1 MPYGYRRGGPF
12 RPYGNYDRYML
23 DYWEVRRGYG
33 PEGDYGRSAG
43 DYGGEPRGGQPRRG
57 EPRSGRERDIPQ
69 LTGSGQE
76 AWDRERDEQDY
87 RDYGFTHGYW
97 PRDYRE
103 GYGYSR
109 GYRIGHG
116 REGYEGEE
124 PGHRGRGPRG
134 YARSDERIREDVSDR
149 LMEDPYVD
157 ASDIE
162 VRVSGREVTLD
173 GTVDSRHDKRRA
185 EDIAESVAGVAHVQN
200 NLRVRRWEQGWP

>member
-1 MPYGYRRGGPF
+1 MPYGYRRGGPH
-12 RPYGNYDRYML
+12 PYGNYDRYML

-43 DYGGEPRGGQPRRG
+43 GYEDEPRRSDEPRARGEPRGGGRRG
-57 EPRSGRERDIPQ
+57 PDIPH
-69 LTGSGQE
+69 LTGSGQD

-97 PRDYRE
+97 PRDYHE
-103 GYGYSR
+103 GRGYSR

-116 REGYEGEE
+116 REDPGY
-124 PGHRGRGPRG
+124 RGRGPRG

-149 LMEDPYVD
+149 LMDNPHVD

-173 GTVDSRHDKRRA
+173 GTVESRHDKRRA
-185 EDIAESVAGVAHVQN
+185 EDIAESIAGVAHVQN

>member
-1 MPYGYRRGGPF
+1 MPYGYRRGGSA
-12 RPYGNYDRYML
+12 YGNYDRYML
-23 DYWEVRRGYG
+23 DYWEVRRGYA

-43 DYGGEPRGGQPRRG
+43 DYGDEPRRSDEFRRRDEPRG
-57 EPRSGRERDIPQ
+57 GRERDIPH

-97 PRDYRE
+97 PKDYHE
-103 GYGYSR
+103 GQGYSR

-116 REGYEGEE
+116 REDYEG

-134 YARSDERIREDVSDR
+134 YARPDERIREDVSDR
-149 LMEDPYVD
+149 LMDDPYLD

-173 GTVDSRHDKRRA
+173 GTVESRRDKRRA
-185 EDIAESVAGVAHVQN
+185 EDIAESVAGVAYVQN
-200 NLRVRRWEQGWP
+200 NLRVRRREQGWP